1 MQVALILCVAV
12 RDSLHFAANYL
23 EFYVLSC
30 SYHTFINRIARNCI
44 DLWTKLLLKLFLPYS
59 TTFFKI
65 VSVSFVVCVFCYT
78 FFSFGICHC
87 LNVHD
92 WTRCFAYSDYAFF
105 NNFDYWCG
113 NFLAASD
120 ACVLVTGFAF
130 FFVRWFLFSSLT
142 VGWAAPISYF
152 ITSTTMIML
161 FIRCFFHFLCG
172 LRLYDNLHIIN
183 LIYLFINAEKFLKV
197 VLEFDQCS
205 LINRHMEF
213 YIVLFL
219 FLPQIPSYL
228 IKHIVQ
234 THGFQVHFLAAGVRI
249 VYSCPVSPNVQS
261 MNEKVLFIDVVF
273 YLACYEW
280 QWNRWNDLHM
290 PNSFRVKAERATD
303 TKT

>member
-92 WTRCFAYSDYAFF
+92 RTRCFAYSDYAFF

-130 FFVRWFLFSSLT
+130 FFCALIFIFFFDSWLSCANFLFYHINNDDYAVYSVFLPFSLWFT
-142 VGWAAPISYF
+142 AIWQLTHHQF
-152 ITSTTMIML
+152 DL
-161 FIRCFFHFLCG
+161 FIYQCR
-172 LRLYDNLHIIN
+172 
-183 LIYLFINAEKFLKV
+183 KV
-197 VLEFDQCS
+197 
-205 LINRHMEF
+205 
-213 YIVLFL
+213 
-219 FLPQIPSYL
+219 P
-228 IKHIVQ
+228 
-234 THGFQVHFLAAGVRI
+234 
-249 VYSCPVSPNVQS
+249 
-261 MNEKVLFIDVVF
+261 
-273 YLACYEW
+273 
-280 QWNRWNDLHM
+280 
-290 PNSFRVKAERATD
+290 
-303 TKT
+303 